1 MLQLKS
7 VTSQDIELRSNDEVV
22 IINQGFLKY
31 YLENYL
37 REGDKI
43 KHVRRIKI
51 VRKLL
56 KDHAEEHRVPLQYSS
71 EAGIEITCRKIRKI
85 FDFKIE
91 LYRSL
96 IDNSNAVFRET
107 VYVNGSLLV
116 SALKHIIAR
125 SEYHILPD
133 DELRIQ
139 TIDKILTRSGYEFSE
154 NNQIGVA
161 WNLID

>member
-1 MLQLKS
+1 MMQLKS

-71 EAGIEITCRKIRKI
+71 EAAM
-85 FDFKIE
+85 
-91 LYRSL
+91 SL
-96 IDNSNAVFRET
+96 S
-107 VYVNGSLLV
+107 
-116 SALKHIIAR
+116 
-125 SEYHILPD
+125 
-133 DELRIQ
+133 
-139 TIDKILTRSGYEFSE
+139 
-154 NNQIGVA
+154 
-161 WNLID
+161 

>member
-91 LYRSL
+91 LCEL
-96 IDNSNAVFRET
+96 PLPCGT
-107 VYVNGSLLV
+107 VVPMEEASDSRNNYS
-116 SALKHIIAR
+116 S
-125 SEYHILPD
+125 
-133 DELRIQ
+133 
-139 TIDKILTRSGYEFSE
+139 LTRRFWLFVPIRAYSLMPLS
-154 NNQIGVA
+154 
-161 WNLID
+161 L